1 MDNIT
6 LERYTTERDF
16 NSLILS
22 RSTILSEMKKCL
34 LSITSVNADLH
45 SRITSVLL
53 PASRKTI
60 KVITTRIQEEL
71 DIYELLTIQLNHCQD
86 AINLCRTLMEKKQMS
101 ATA

>member
-6 LERYTTERDF
+6 LERYVAERDF
-16 NSLILS
+16 NSLIIS
-22 RSTILSEMKKCL
+22 RSTILNEMKKCL
-34 LSITSVNADLH
+34 LSITSVNISIH
-45 SRITSVLL
+45 SHITCVSL

-60 KVITTRIQEEL
+60 KIMTSRIQEEL
-71 DIYELLTIQLNHCQD
+71 DLYELLNIQLNYCQD